1 MKKVLGFLVMAIV
14 AMLPFAVDAAT
25 SIGYSCTDDA
35 SGIKNCTITYNM
47 TTAETDV
54 VVNLTEIGG
63 AEIISIDS
71 TMDSDW
77 AVNSKSELN
86 NVWTVNL
93 ASPGVSGEG
102 NLFSFSY
109 KPSGTADCKVQI
121 SLGDKKIEVIPEV
134 PEDTPTE
141 NKDTGS
147 TLPYIALAT
156 IALAAAGAYIATK
169 NKSKVYKI

>member
-1 MKKVLGFLVMAIV
+1 MKKVLGFLIMAVV

-25 SIGYSCTDDA
+25 SIGHSCAKDEN
-35 SGIKNCTITYNM
+35 GIYNCTITYNM

-54 VVNLTEIGG
+54 VVTLTEIGG
-63 AEIISIDS
+63 AEVISIDS

-77 AVNSKSELN
+77 TVSKSKSN

-93 ASPGVSGEG
+93 SSPGVSGEG

-109 KPSGTADCKVQI
+109 KPSGTEECAVHI
-121 SLGDKKIEVIPEV
+121 SLGDKKIELIPEV

-156 IALAAAGAYIATK
+156 IALAAAGAYVATK